1 MKSCSNKPGCFV
13 SYICSFNFEFAK
25 CLSITGIIQLTFLIN
40 LVMAMIFK
48 RWDVFGFFV
57 FFFRAG
63 VVFFF
68 VNKPT
73 TMHSI

>member
-1 MKSCSNKPGCFV
+1 MESCSNKPGCFV

-40 LVMAMIFK
+40 LVMAMIFR
-48 RWDVFGFFV
+48 RWDVFGFF
-57 FFFRAG
+57 FRGCGG
-63 VVFFF
+63 VFF

-73 TMHSI
+73 PMHSI